1 MDDMMEVA
9 RKMGS
14 EWQYKAESWLRMGW
28 EVTLV
33 SDVSPLI
40 SQKKHL
46 TVGQWQEADVA
57 ALLQGHICPWWFPVE
72 LCSAW

>member
-1 MDDMMEVA
+1 MEGTMEVA
-9 RKMGS
+9 RKKGS
-14 EWQYKAESWLRMGW
+14 EWQYKAESWLRVGW

-46 TVGQWQEADVA
+46 TLGQWQEADVA
-57 ALLQGHICPWWFPVE
+57 ALLQGNILPLVV
-72 LCSAW
+72 SS

>member
-1 MDDMMEVA
+1 MMEVA

-14 EWQYKAESWLRMGW
+14 EWQYKAESWLRMGG

-33 SDVSPLI
+33 SDVSPLT

-46 TVGQWQEADVA
+46 T
-57 ALLQGHICPWWFPVE
+57 
-72 LCSAW
+72 

>member
-1 MDDMMEVA
+1 MRRLDDMMEVA

-33 SDVSPLI
+33 SDVSPLT

-46 TVGQWQEADVA
+46 T
-57 ALLQGHICPWWFPVE
+57 
-72 LCSAW
+72 

>member
-1 MDDMMEVA
+1 MMEVA

-33 SDVSPLI
+33 SDVSPLT

-46 TVGQWQEADVA
+46 T
-57 ALLQGHICPWWFPVE
+57 
-72 LCSAW
+72 